1 MRFEITAADKRALC
15 RRAPE
20 FEAAV
25 KRFDVRPFES
35 DGDLFC
41 ALAQSIVSQQ
51 LAVRAAEAIFAR
63 VAALPG
69 GVTPEGILGAPEEKL
84 RACGLSARKVEYLRA
99 AARAGASGELDFSS
113 LAAKSDAEVIDA
125 LVKLKGVGVW
135 TAEMLLIFS
144 LCRRDVLSYRDLGI
158 RRGVMRLY
166 GVPEPTEA
174 EFEYYRRRYSPCGTL
189 ASLYLWK
196 IKDDGRI

>member
-1 MRFEITAADKRALC
+1 MKSLRELFRIGHGPSSSHTM
-15 RRAPE
+15 AP
-20 FEAAV
+20 A
-25 KRFDVRPFES
+25 
-35 DGDLFC
+35 
-41 ALAQSIVSQQ
+41 
-51 LAVRAAEAIFAR
+51 RAAEQFLQRFPQAERFE
-63 VAALPG
+63 
-69 GVTPEGILGAPEEKL
+69 VTLYG
-84 RACGLSARKVEYLRA
+84 
-99 AARAGASGELDFSS
+99 S
-113 LAAKSDAEVIDA
+113 LAAKPDAEVIDA
-125 LVKLKGVGVW
+125 LVRLKGVGVW

>member
-1 MRFEITAADKRALC
+1 MRFDITSADKHALC

-20 FEAAV
+20 FSAAV
-25 KRFDVRPFES
+25 KCFDIAPFES
-35 DGDLFC
+35 AGDLFY
-41 ALAQSIVSQQ
+41 ALVQSIVSQQ

-69 GVTPEGILGAPEEKL
+69 GVTPAGIIGAEAEDL
-84 RACGLSARKVEYLRA
+84 RACGLSARKVEYLRSA
-99 AARAGASGELDFSS
+99 AEAGASGKLDFTT
-113 LAAKSDAEVIDA
+113 LAAKPDSEVVSE
-125 LVKLKGVGVW
+125 LVKLKGVGIW

-158 RRGVMRLY
+158 RRGIMRLY
-166 GVPEPTEA
+166 GVPEPSEA
-174 EFEYYRRRYSPCGTL
+174 EFECYRRRYSPYGTL

>member
-1 MRFEITAADKRALC
+1 MRFDITDADKAALC
-15 RRAPE
+15 LRAPE
-20 FEAAV
+20 FAAAV
-25 KRFDVRPFES
+25 KRFDVKPFES
-35 DGDLFC
+35 AGDLFC

-69 GVTPEGILGAPEEKL
+69 GVTPAGIINASEEEL
-84 RACGLSARKVEYLRA
+84 RACGLSARKVGYLRCA
-99 AARAGASGELDFSS
+99 AESGASGELDFSS
-113 LAAKSDAEVIDA
+113 LAAKPDAEVIDA

-158 RRGVMRLY
+158 RRGIMRLY

-174 EFEYYRRRYSPCGTL
+174 EFEYYRRRYSPYGTL

-196 IKDDGRI
+196 IKDEGRI